1 MNEETKNQV
10 TEYVYDNYESYKDK
24 ELIIEEYDTCFL
36 IRINE
41 DESPLVIG
49 KGIEILGRGI
59 I

>member
-1 MNEETKNQV
+1 MSEETRNQV
-10 TEYVYDNYESYKDK
+10 TEYVYNNYKSYKDK

-36 IRINE
+36 IKVNK

-49 KGIEILGRGI
+49 KGIEVLGRGI